1 MKKILLTGATGFVGQ
16 HCLPRLIE
24 RGYEVH
30 AVSSKA
36 QPPSPQ
42 LTWHQFDLLN
52 TSQIST
58 LVSEIQPN
66 YLLHLAWYVAPG
78 KWYSAVE
85 NFQWVQA
92 SLELLRQFHE
102 YGGQRVV
109 MAGSGTEYDWNYGY
123 CSEFLTPQ
131 NANTFYGRCKNSL
144 YRLLESYADVTELSS
159 VWGRIFFLYGP
170 YENPNR
176 LVASV
181 IRSILK
187 GEPAL
192 CSHGR
197 QIRDFLHVKDAA
209 DAFITLLEN
218 DISGPVNIASGRA
231 VALRDIIF
239 KIAQKLDGH
248 QLVRLGAIPAA
259 ANDTRLVVAD
269 VSRLFDE
276 VGWQPEYDLD
286 SGLDQTIEWW
296 RSQLKV

>member
-1 MKKILLTGATGFVGQ
+1 
-16 HCLPRLIE
+16 
-24 RGYEVH
+24 
-30 AVSSKA
+30 
-36 QPPSPQ
+36 
-42 LTWHQFDLLN
+42 
-52 TSQIST
+52 
-58 LVSEIQPN
+58 
-66 YLLHLAWYVAPG
+66 
-78 KWYSAVE
+78 
-85 NFQWVQA
+85 
-92 SLELLRQFHE
+92 
-102 YGGQRVV
+102 
-109 MAGSGTEYDWNYGY
+109 
-123 CSEFLTPQ
+123 
-131 NANTFYGRCKNSL
+131 
-144 YRLLESYADVTELSS
+144 
-159 VWGRIFFLYGP
+159 LYGP
-170 YENPNR
+170 YENSNR

-192 CSHGR
+192 CSHGK

-239 KIAQKLDGH
+239 KIAQKLNGQH
-248 QLVRLGAIPAA
+248 LVRLGAIPAA

-269 VSRLFDE
+269 ISRLFDE

>member
-16 HCLPRLIE
+16 HCLPLLVE
-24 RGYEVH
+24 RGYDVH
-30 AVSSKA
+30 AVSSKYHS
-36 QPPSPQ
+36 PSHDI
-42 LTWHQFDLLN
+42 TWHQFDLLN
-52 TSQIST
+52 TSHIPV
-58 LVSEIQPN
+58 LVSETKPDF
-66 YLLHLAWYVAPG
+66 LLHLAWYVAPG

-92 SLELLRQFHE
+92 GLELLRQFQEH
-102 YGGQRVV
+102 GGRRVV

-144 YRLLESYADVTELSS
+144 YRLLESYSAVTELSS

-170 YENPNR
+170 NENPNR

-181 IRSILK
+181 IRSLLT

-209 DAFITLLEN
+209 DAFVTLLES
-218 DISGPVNIASGRA
+218 DITGPVNIASGRA

-239 KIAQKLDGH
+239 KIAEKLNGQD
-248 QLVRLGAIPAA
+248 LVQLGAIPAA

-276 VGWQPEYDLD
+276 VGWQPEFDLD
-286 SGLDQTIEWW
+286 SGLDQTIQWW
-296 RSQLKV
+296 RSQLRV